1 MTESGIIKVLKLA
14 RTAHFQ
20 NLSKTALQFILQ
32 HTVNLLLVLCN
43 FIATITITNS
53 RTKKQKRLFD
63 EITETLRVSK
73 GSAGEDSPS

>member
-32 HTVNLLLVLCN
+32 HTVK
-43 FIATITITNS
+43 
-53 RTKKQKRLFD
+53 TK
-63 EITETLRVSK
+63 
-73 GSAGEDSPS
+73 DS

>member
-63 EITETLRVSK
+63 EITETLR
-73 GSAGEDSPS
+73 